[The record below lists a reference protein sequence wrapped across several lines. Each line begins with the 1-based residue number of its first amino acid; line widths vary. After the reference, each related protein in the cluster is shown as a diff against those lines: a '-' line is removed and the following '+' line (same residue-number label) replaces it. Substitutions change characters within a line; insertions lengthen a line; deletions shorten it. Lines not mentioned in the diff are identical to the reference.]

1 MKTYLLDMPSN
12 SPHKLLANI
21 LLTLAITTSNS
32 WADEIQSKGVNPA
45 DIDTRIDIINDNVRL
60 KGGGQ
65 TNTTTFK
72 FDKKLDNQ
80 SGFNIEMPF
89 LININSPSYST
100 QGNGDLF
107 TRYRYMIPV
116 NGWTLGLSGEAVLP
130 IATEPALGKNKYLV
144 GVGGLAVKPWSR
156 EFITAFVIKQTQS
169 LGGYNQSLNPSA
181 NISSAANGQSNY
193 TSSEIRFMP
202 IFVLADGWA
211 VVADARQ
218 YWGQIPNSAKWTL
231 VKVDLNKQITQNWAT
246 TIGLSKT
253 FDALADR
260 GALSASVKYFF

>member
-1 MKTYLLDMPSN
+1 MTIYTHGTPCHVQRKTVIGALFALVFIASN
-12 SPHKLLANI
+12 SQAE
-21 LLTLAITTSNS
+21 
-32 WADEIQSKGVNPA
+32 EIQSKGVNPA
-45 DIDTRIDIINDNVRL
+45 DIDTRVDIINDNVRL

-72 FDKKLDNQ
+72 FDKKLDDQ

-130 IATEPALGKNKYLV
+130 VATEPALGKNKYLI

-156 EFITAFVIKQTQS
+156 DFITAFVVKQTQS

-181 NISSAANGQSNY
+181 NISSAANGQTNY

-202 IFVLADGWA
+202 IFVLKDGWA
-211 VVADARQ
+211 IVADARQ

-253 FDALADR
+253 FDALADK

>member
-1 MKTYLLDMPSN
+1 MIITAMQRKILATLFIALLLPN
-12 SPHKLLANI
+12 SQAE
-21 LLTLAITTSNS
+21 
-32 WADEIQSKGVNPA
+32 EIQSKGVNPA

-72 FDKKLDNQ
+72 FDKKLSDQ
-80 SGFNIEMPF
+80 SGFNIEIPF
-89 LININSPSYST
+89 LININSPNYST

-107 TRYRYMIPV
+107 ARYRYMVPV
-116 NGWTLGLSGEAVLP
+116 NGWTIGGSGELVLP

-144 GVGGLAVKPWSR
+144 GIGALAVKPWSR
-156 EFITAFVIKQTQS
+156 EFITAFVAKQTQS
-169 LGGYNQSLNPSA
+169 LGGYNNSLNPSA
-181 NISSAANGQSNY
+181 NVSSVISDQTTY
-193 TSSEIRFMP
+193 TSTEIRFMP
-202 IFVLADGWA
+202 IFVLKDGWA
-211 VVADARQ
+211 VVVDGRQ
-218 YWGQIPNSAKWTL
+218 YWGQIPRSAQWTF
-231 VKVDLNKQITQNWAT
+231 VKVDVNKQFTQHWAG

>member
-1 MKTYLLDMPSN
+1 MTIYTHGTLCHVQRKTVIGALFALVFIASN
-12 SPHKLLANI
+12 SQAE
-21 LLTLAITTSNS
+21 
-32 WADEIQSKGVNPA
+32 EIQSKGVNPA
-45 DIDTRIDIINDNVRL
+45 DIDTRVDIINDNVRL

-72 FDKKLDNQ
+72 FDKKLDDQ

-89 LININSPSYST
+89 LININSPNYST

-130 IATEPALGKNKYLV
+130 IATEPALGKNKYLI

-156 EFITAFVIKQTQS
+156 DFITAFVVKQTQS
-169 LGGYNQSLNPSA
+169 LVGYNQSLNPSA
-181 NISSAANGQSNY
+181 NISSAANGQTNY

-202 IFVLADGWA
+202 IFVLKDGWA
-211 VVADARQ
+211 IVADARQ
-218 YWGQIPNSAKWTL
+218 YWGQIPNSVKWTL

-253 FDALADR
+253 FDALADK